1 MKRLFEQKVAR
12 MKDETILEIL
22 SYHADVLHDWRNW
35 GDNIEKIVAKE
46 AHKRGLIK

>member
-1 MKRLFEQKVAR
+1 MKKLFEQKIAR

-22 SYHADVLHDWRNW
+22 SHHADALHDWRSW
-35 GDNIEKIVAKE
+35 GDNIERIVAKE